1 MAKLEF
7 TKMHG
12 CGNDYIYVVADKLRP
27 ADPAALSIR
36 LSDRHFGVGGD
47 GLIMLAP
54 SKTADIRMEMFN
66 ADGSRGDM
74 CGNGIRCLARLAH
87 ERGLVHKNPLAVETD
102 AGIKTVALTFKDGRV
117 DGATVDM
124 GEPILD
130 PREIPVAT
138 TVLMLENKQPVP
150 SPMVDYPL
158 NVGFTAGQKG
168 ECKPYIEKI
177 TAVSM
182 GNPHCVVFV
191 ADDAVFKQDVF
202 EFARLG
208 RAFENHPAFPKRVN
222 TEFILPLSRTRLKMR
237 VWERGSGET
246 LACGTGAC
254 AALVAAVL
262 SNRAERKAM
271 VELRGGNL
279 EIEWCEHGEGANHV
293 FMTGEAVEVFRGEI
307 ELDAG
312 ELVAVR

>member
-1 MAKLEF
+1 MPKLEF

-12 CGNDYIYVVADKLRP
+12 CGNDYVYIVANKIRP
-27 ADPAALSIR
+27 ADPVALSIR
-36 LSDRHFGVGGD
+36 LSDRRFGIGGD

-54 SKTADIRMEMFN
+54 STQADIRMEMYN
-66 ADGSRGDM
+66 ADGSRGEM
-74 CGNGIRCLARLAH
+74 CGNGIRCLARLAY
-87 ERGLVHKNPLAVETD
+87 ENGIAHKTPIAVETD
-102 AGIKTVALTFKDGRV
+102 CGIKSVALTFSNGKV

-124 GEPILD
+124 GEPILEG
-130 PREIPVAT
+130 REIPADADGKIIDQP
-138 TVLMLENKQPVP
+138 LE
-150 SPMVDYPL
+150 
-158 NVGFTAGQKG
+158 VGGRSAR
-168 ECKPYIEKI
+168 I

-191 ADDAVFKQDVF
+191 SDDTISKLDVY
-202 EFARLG
+202 EFAQLG
-208 RAFENHPAFPKRVN
+208 RQFERHPFFPKRVN
-222 TEFILPLSRTRLKMR
+222 TEFILPVSRTHLKMR

-262 SNRAERKAM
+262 TGRAERKSI

-279 EIEWCEHGEGANHV
+279 EIEWRENGERANHV

-307 ELDAG
+307 ELGAG
-312 ELVAVR
+312 ELVAV

>member
-7 TKMHG
+7 VKMHG
-12 CGNDYIYVVADKLRP
+12 CGNDYIYVVATKVRP
-27 ADPAALSIR
+27 ADPGKLSVRI
-36 LSDRHFGVGGD
+36 SDRRFGIGGD

-54 SKTADIRMEMFN
+54 SKQADIRMEMYN
-66 ADGSRGDM
+66 ADGSRGEM
-74 CGNGIRCLARLAH
+74 CGNGIRCLARLAY
-87 ERGLVHKNPLAVETD
+87 ESGLARKNPIAVETD
-102 AGIKTVALTFKDGRV
+102 CGVKSVALTFSNGRV

-130 PREIPVAT
+130 GRQIPVDADGK
-138 TVLMLENKQPVP
+138 V
-150 SPMVDYPL
+150 VDYSL
-158 NVGFTAGQKG
+158 EVGGRSYNV
-168 ECKPYIEKI
+168 

-182 GNPHCVVFV
+182 GNPHCVTFV
-191 ADDAVFKQDVF
+191 NNDAIWKLDVH
-202 EFARLG
+202 EFAALG
-208 RAFENHPAFPKRVN
+208 RQFEHHKFFPKRVN
-222 TEFILPLSRTRLKMR
+222 TEFILPLSRNHLKMR

-262 SNRAERKAM
+262 TNRADRKAV

-279 EIEWCEHGEGANHV
+279 EIEWRANGDRANHV

-307 ELDAG
+307 ELGAN
-312 ELVAVR
+312 ELVNV

>member
-7 TKMHG
+7 VKMQG
-12 CGNDYIYVVADKLRP
+12 CGNDYIYVVATKERP
-27 ADPAALSIR
+27 ADPAKLSEK
-36 LSDRHFGVGGD
+36 LSDRRFGIGGD

-54 SKTADIRMEMFN
+54 SEQADIRMEMYN

-74 CGNGIRCLARLAH
+74 CGNGIRCVARLAY
-87 ERGLVHKNPLAVETD
+87 ERGIVRKNPMVVETD
-102 AGIKTVALTFKDGRV
+102 AGLKTIQLQISNGIVQS
-117 DGATVDM
+117 ATVDM
-124 GEPILD
+124 GAPILD
-130 PREIPVAT
+130 GREIPVAADGR
-138 TVLMLENKQPVP
+138 VVDHSLE
-150 SPMVDYPL
+150 
-158 NVGFTAGQKG
+158 VGGRV
-168 ECKPYIEKI
+168 EKI

-191 ADDAVFKQDVF
+191 KDDSVFKLDVF

-208 RAFENHPAFPKRVN
+208 RQFENHAFFPKRVN
-222 TEFILPLSRTRLKMR
+222 TEFILPVSRSHLRMR

-262 SNRAERKAM
+262 TGHADRTAT

-279 EIEWCEHGEGANHV
+279 EIEWRESGDGANHV
-293 FMTGEAVEVFRGEI
+293 FMTGEAVEVFTGRVDLG
-307 ELDAG
+307 DA
-312 ELVAVR
+312 EMVPV